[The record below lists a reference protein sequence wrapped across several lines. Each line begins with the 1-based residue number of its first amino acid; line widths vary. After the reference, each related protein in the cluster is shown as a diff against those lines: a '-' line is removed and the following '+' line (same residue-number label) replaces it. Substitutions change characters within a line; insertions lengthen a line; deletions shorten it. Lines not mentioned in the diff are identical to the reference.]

1 MNNPVVTKRV
11 RKAMKQVVKSSAL
24 DQTVRT
30 MASEDISY
38 MLDEIPG
45 MFMLLGASNPSKG
58 ITYGHHHPSFNIDE
72 DVLPLGVALM
82 AASVA
87 EYVIRV

>member
-1 MNNPVVTKRV
+1 
-11 RKAMKQVVKSSAL
+11 VVKPNAL

-30 MASEDISY
+30 MASEDVSY
-38 MLDEIPG
+38 MLDGIPG
-45 MFMLLGASNPSKG
+45 MYFFVGAANPSKG

-82 AASVA
+82 SASVA
-87 EYVIRV
+87 EYVMRV